1 LCRTLEEHP
10 SEKALYQIECI
21 RVGVLSEPLARHRE
35 QWRSSEA
42 VFLLLV
48 AITTW
53 FGSEFGEGGP
63 PSAWFDQRIYGV
75 PLHYGLFLGLVLLIT
90 PYLPR
95 GVAASL
101 SGRLRQIGVWP
112 SVATAALVLAFALS
126 LAIVRGVPELFAD
139 WRNLG
144 VAAVTAIVASKWIAA
159 QEWRR
164 FVVTDIATMYGLL
177 SLPYLVGY
185 VLGGGSSLF
194 GVRIPVFEGTSLY
207 LGSFAAIVAIWNVLR
222 PDERLGS
229 LRTSVLRLA
238 GISGALLVLLSFRRS
253 FWLVWAL
260 GLVLVA
266 FLHMRRQGGRPIRL
280 FVAAALGFA
289 VVLVTIAALGS
300 EALLARLESFSPTA
314 TGQFT
319 ATNEDH
325 VNDLVD
331 AWSIVRQ
338 DPILGFGIGRHYETN
353 LISDWKA
360 ESFEV
365 HNSLIHVWLKFGVAG
380 AVVYI
385 WFHFALA
392 RASIQSR
399 DLLPVGAFVVSQF
412 AATMVGTWPYG
423 RFQMA
428 IFLGLL
434 IAIIAVLRTDELS
447 ATVSPSYRTDR
458 YSSMY

>member
-1 LCRTLEEHP
+1 MI
-10 SEKALYQIECI
+10 YQIECF
-21 RVGVLSEPLARHRE
+21 RVGVLSEPRARHRE

-42 VFLLLV
+42 IFLLGV

-53 FGSEFGEGGP
+53 FGSEFGEGGS

-75 PLHYGLFLGLVLLIT
+75 PLHYGLFVFLVLLIT

-95 GVAASL
+95 DAAVPL
-101 SGRLRQIGVWP
+101 SRRLRQIGVWP
-112 SVATAALVLAFALS
+112 SVVAAALVLAFALS
-126 LAIVRGVPELFAD
+126 LAILRGVPELFAD

-144 VAAVTAIVASKWIAA
+144 VVAVTTIFASKWVAA
-159 QEWRR
+159 QEWRI
-164 FVVTDIATMYGLL
+164 FVVTDIATLYGLL
-177 SLPYLVGY
+177 SVPYLVGY

-207 LGSFAAIVAIWNVLR
+207 LGSFASIVAMWNVLR

-229 LRTSVLRLA
+229 LRTTALRVA

-253 FWLVWAL
+253 FWLVLAL

-266 FLHMRRQGGRPIRL
+266 FFHMRRQGRRPARL
-280 FVAAALGFA
+280 FVAAAIGF
-289 VVLVTIAALGS
+289 VVVVVTVAALGS
-300 EALLARLESFSPTA
+300 EAVLARLESFSPTA

-331 AWSIVRQ
+331 AWQIVSQ
-338 DPILGFGIGRHYETN
+338 DPLLGYGIGRHYETN
-353 LISDWKA
+353 LISDWKT

-380 AVVYI
+380 AVVYV
-385 WFHFALA
+385 WFHFALV
-392 RASIQSR
+392 RAAIRTS
-399 DLLPVGAFVVSQF
+399 DLLPVGAFILSQF

-434 IAIIAVLRTDELS
+434 IAIVAVLRTDQPAAS
-447 ATVSPSYRTDR
+447 TR
-458 YSSMY
+458 SM